1 MMIMLRI
8 PENKYSLAQGLL
20 RGPAALMLCSHT
32 DPTNKDRA
40 D

>member
-8 PENKYSLAQGLL
+8 PENKYSSAQGLL
-20 RGPAALMLCSHT
+20 CGPAALMLCSHI
-32 DPTNKDRA
+32 DPTDTDRS